1 MKNYS
6 LFELNSDRS
15 GSTKIKTERILN
27 FLSVKSHEKS
37 IIKFCI
43 FGNDAENTSEK
54 RLRTLELFQNNQKFV
69 EQKYPSAL
77 DTNFR
82 RT

>member
-1 MKNYS
+1 M
-6 LFELNSDRS
+6 
-15 GSTKIKTERILN
+15 
-27 FLSVKSHEKS
+27 
-37 IIKFCI
+37 

-54 RLRTLELFQNNQKFV
+54 MAENTKSSSLELFQNNRKFV

-82 RT
+82 TR